1 MVPQLHLRRSERCS
15 MQLSSGFGTSKTCLD
30 SIDSIG
36 ASMRSALQ
44 LEQAVGIWLITSS
57 GSTLWARCLP
67 SVPGCLPCFLPNAR
81 RALRLG
87 LSGVEF
93 RPKRSDDGDKDE
105 FDELRPSLFS
115 NSAIFVVNTSTCLAR
130 VVFCNRSESIS
141 KRRASFS
148 LRNESTSPWSSIRDL
163 CGSSAMDNS

>member
-57 GSTLWARCLP
+57 GSTLWELSFHRRSGTFSGRP
-67 SVPGCLPCFLPNAR
+67 FLHTNGKETGAWGYR
-81 RALRLG
+81 G
-87 LSGVEF
+87 T
-93 RPKRSDDGDKDE
+93 DD
-105 FDELRPSLFS
+105 
-115 NSAIFVVNTSTCLAR
+115 VV
-130 VVFCNRSESIS
+130 
-141 KRRASFS
+141 
-148 LRNESTSPWSSIRDL
+148 
-163 CGSSAMDNS
+163 